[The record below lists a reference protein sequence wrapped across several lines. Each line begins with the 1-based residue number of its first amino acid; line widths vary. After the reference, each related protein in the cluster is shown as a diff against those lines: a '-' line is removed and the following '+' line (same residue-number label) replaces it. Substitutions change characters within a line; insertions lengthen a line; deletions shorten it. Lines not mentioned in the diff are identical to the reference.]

1 MGEMDFKLDYMA
13 RLFRRMQNKR
23 FESYA
28 IQRIWHR
35 LGDPEIRFVSQ
46 QYFKRKDTGGFALAD
61 LYLPQFRMVVEIDE
75 GQHAGN
81 GQADSARS
89 AQIVEVS
96 KSEVHRI
103 PIYKTVD
110 DAGNILEWKSLDE
123 FNQDID
129 DVIDIIRD
137 KKAAAKDFLP
147 WTGDILSVQYH
158 QSKGYFCVSD
168 NDYVKTIDDIASIF
182 GTTATHLG
190 FYRRAGFNIPGKAN
204 TIVWCPSVYSD
215 DWTNMLSDDGTVI
228 VEFETE
234 ASSDKRMQHYMN
246 AHRSGQIRVTF
257 FKAKDSLGYNFY
269 RFIGV
274 FSVDLVRSDAL
285 NKTVWTRISDRFV
298 L

>member
-103 PIYKTVD
+103 PISKKVD
-110 DAGNILEWKSLDE
+110 DAGNILEWK
-123 FNQDID
+123 
-129 DVIDIIRD
+129 
-137 KKAAAKDFLP
+137 
-147 WTGDILSVQYH
+147 
-158 QSKGYFCVSD
+158 
-168 NDYVKTIDDIASIF
+168 
-182 GTTATHLG
+182 
-190 FYRRAGFNIPGKAN
+190 
-204 TIVWCPSVYSD
+204 
-215 DWTNMLSDDGTVI
+215 
-228 VEFETE
+228 
-234 ASSDKRMQHYMN
+234 
-246 AHRSGQIRVTF
+246 
-257 FKAKDSLGYNFY
+257 
-269 RFIGV
+269 
-274 FSVDLVRSDAL
+274 
-285 NKTVWTRISDRFV
+285 
-298 L
+298 

>member
-1 MGEMDFKLDYMA
+1 MDQLDYKLDYMA
-13 RLFRRMQNKR
+13 RLFRSMQNKR
-23 FESYA
+23 FESYV

-35 LGDPEIRFVSQ
+35 LDDPEIRFVSQ

-89 AQIVEVS
+89 AQIVEIYN
-96 KSEVHRI
+96 SEIHRI

-129 DVIDIIRD
+129 DVIDIIRN
-137 KKAAAKDFLP
+137 KKSEAKDFLP

-158 QSKGYFCVSD
+158 QAKGYLCVSD
-168 NDYVKTIDDIASIF
+168 NDYVKTIDDIASVF
-182 GTTATHLG
+182 GTKAIHLG
-190 FYRRAGFNIPGKAN
+190 YLRRAGFSIPGKDDH
-204 TIVWCPSVYSD
+204 IVWCPSVYSKE
-215 DWTNMLSDDGTVI
+215 WTNMLSDDGTVI
-228 VEFETE
+228 VEFETG
-234 ASSDKRMQHYMN
+234 ASSDNRIQHYMN
-246 AHRSGQIRVTF
+246 AHRSGQTRVTF

-274 FSVDLVRSDAL
+274 FSVDLARSVAL
-285 NKTVWTRISDRFV
+285 NKTVWTRIFDRYV